1 MIYEFYAVFL
11 FVFFRETPKT
21 LTEIVQVLVFVPN
34 VASTVT
40 QFNEICQHCWYANQ
54 RFHQHILKLE
64 SLRFTKELCQL
75 CTRHFQPTQPFS
87 FIKTHSTLFSA
98 YPSLS

>member
-40 QFNEICQHCWYANQ
+40 QFNEICQHCWYANL
-54 RFHQHILKLE
+54 RFRQHILK
-64 SLRFTKELCQL
+64 LRFTKELCQL